1 VSRVSI
7 ATARRWITAL
17 VGAYLP
23 LSAGVSHAH
32 TILDTQPS
40 DSVGNSAILG
50 AVIALAALGYGVG
63 LRQLWHR
70 GARSRRDMTLRA
82 VAFASGLAS
91 VGLALLSPLDR
102 WGAQLFA
109 LHMVQHEM
117 LMLIAAPL
125 LVLGR
130 PLPLWLWAFPWQV
143 RSWIARVTR
152 GRSVQLVWTTLL
164 APIVA
169 WLLHALVLWTWHVPR
184 LFEDALRNEA
194 VHDVQ
199 HLCFLASA
207 LVFWA
212 AMVEARK
219 QAQQGAAIVY
229 LFTTTIHTSVLGALI
244 TFAARPWYGA
254 YLQTPRDW
262 GLSALEDQQLG
273 GLIMWVPGSL
283 VYVGVALAL
292 LVRWIRA
299 SDLGEQQ
306 ISTRA
311 LPADR
316 SARTS

>member
-1 VSRVSI
+1 MV
-7 ATARRWITAL
+7 
-17 VGAYLP
+17 
-23 LSAGVSHAH
+23 
-32 TILDTQPS
+32 
-40 DSVGNSAILG
+40 
-50 AVIALAALGYGVG
+50 
-63 LRQLWHR
+63 
-70 GARSRRDMTLRA
+70 LRA
-82 VAFASGLAS
+82 VAFAAGLAS

-109 LHMVQHEM
+109 LHMIQHEM

-125 LVLGR
+125 LVIGR
-130 PLPLWLWAFPWQV
+130 PLPLWLWALPGRV
-143 RSWIARVTR
+143 RSSIARVAR
-152 GRSVQLVWTTLL
+152 GRSVQMIWSMLL
-164 APIVA
+164 SPIVA
-169 WLLHALVLWTWHVPR
+169 WLLHALVLWTWHIPR

-244 TFAARPWYGA
+244 TFTTRPWYAA

-299 SDLGEQQ
+299 SDPSL
-306 ISTRA
+306 A
-311 LPADR
+311 H
-316 SARTS
+316 